1 MGPLVESGQPVGA
14 LSLTTQTEVA
24 QPGEVPSPAE
34 PSRRP
39 ECLLGQ

>member
-14 LSLTTQTEVA
+14 PLTTQTEVA
-24 QPGEVPSPAE
+24 RPGEVPSPAE